1 MEYYSS
7 RHFVEV
13 KMAATRNRQ
22 SRRKTRRQVLTAGFV
37 ALAGGGVA
45 EVHGQGA
52 QTAGQWTP
60 KKEVIRRPGQ
70 SAPSGGALLSSCIR
84 SGHLLF
90 LAGIGG
96 WYPDRRKEPGD
107 AKVQIQSALTT
118 MKETLE
124 RAGSSM
130 ANVLKVHMTVADP
143 QKNLALL
150 NEGYRGF
157 FPDPPPVRSYT
168 GTGAEHMGRDGV
180 LVQIDCIAYVD

>member
-1 MEYYSS
+1 MAKRTSAES
-7 RHFVEV
+7 R
-13 KMAATRNRQ
+13 K
-22 SRRKTRRQVLTAGFV
+22 KTRRQVLTAG
-37 ALAGGGVA
+37 LAGVA
-45 EVHGQGA
+45 GAAAGTANAAQA
-52 QTAGQWTP
+52 QTSSSTQAWTP
-60 KKEVIRRPGQ
+60 KKEVVLRPGQ
-70 SAPSGGALLSSCIR
+70 TASPDALLSSCIR

-96 WYPDRRKEPGD
+96 WYPNRRKEPGD

-124 RAGSSM
+124 NAGSSM

-143 QKNLALL
+143 NKNLALL

-157 FPDPPPVRSYT
+157 FPAPPPVRSYS
-168 GTGAEHMGRDGV
+168 GTGAEHMGREGV

>member
-1 MEYYSS
+1 MDS
-7 RHFVEV
+7 R
-13 KMAATRNRQ
+13 KGP
-22 SRRKTRRQVLTAGFV
+22 SRRTRRQLLSAG
-37 ALAGGGVA
+37 LAGLASTAMAQAPSKTLQGGS
-45 EVHGQGA
+45 
-52 QTAGQWTP
+52 QTPGEWTP
-60 KKEVIRRPGQ
+60 KKQLILRPGQ
-70 SAPSGGALLSSCIR
+70 TPSSQALLSGCIR

-107 AKVQIQSALTT
+107 IKVQIQSALTS

-124 RAGSSM
+124 NAGSSM

-143 QKNLALL
+143 NKNLALL

-157 FPDPPPVRSYT
+157 FPDPPPVRSYS
-168 GTGAEHMGRDGV
+168 GAGADQMGRDGV

>member
-1 MEYYSS
+1 MDG
-7 RHFVEV
+7 R
-13 KMAATRNRQ
+13 KGQ
-22 SRRKTRRQVLTAGFV
+22 SRKTRRQLLSAG
-37 ALAGGGVA
+37 LAGLA
-45 EVHGQGA
+45 STAMAQAPSKTLQGDS
-52 QTAGQWTP
+52 QSQGEWTP
-60 KKEVIRRPGQ
+60 KKQLILRPGQ
-70 SAPSGGALLSSCIR
+70 TPSSRALLSGCIR

-107 AKVQIQSALTT
+107 IKVQIQSALTS

-124 RAGSSM
+124 NAGSSM

-143 QKNLALL
+143 NKNLALL

-157 FPDPPPVRSYT
+157 FPDPPPVRSYS
-168 GTGAEHMGRDGV
+168 GAGVDQMGRDGV